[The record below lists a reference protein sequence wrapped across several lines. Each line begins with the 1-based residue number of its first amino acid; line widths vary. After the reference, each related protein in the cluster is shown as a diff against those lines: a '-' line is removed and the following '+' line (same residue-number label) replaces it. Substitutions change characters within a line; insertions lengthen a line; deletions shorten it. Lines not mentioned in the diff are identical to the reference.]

1 MLSKTKQPK
10 IIRRGDKPR
19 PFIFTKDKMK
29 KFILLASWFLGVILI
44 NAQENSLQIN
54 GCTNVNKFK
63 CANYDFY
70 FDNNKPSFT
79 ANDLPKIK
87 LLVKDF
93 DCGNGTMTKDFQKT
107 LNATQYP
114 NLHIKFLN
122 FSKKENNKYIA
133 TVEVKMMTKTVKYTI
148 DFVSSKNRLIGQET
162 VKFSD
167 FGIVPPKKM
176 GGMIVVKDH
185 LNLVFNMALTN

>member
-1 MLSKTKQPK
+1 
-10 IIRRGDKPR
+10 
-19 PFIFTKDKMK
+19 
-29 KFILLASWFLGVILI
+29 
-44 NAQENSLQIN
+44 
-54 GCTNVNKFK
+54 
-63 CANYDFY
+63 
-70 FDNNKPSFT
+70 
-79 ANDLPKIK
+79 
-87 LLVKDF
+87 
-93 DCGNGTMTKDFQKT
+93 MTKDFQKT

-185 LNLVFNMALTN
+185 LNLVFNMALTNWFSSFFFHNLLFSNGTKKGCKAFKQGCFLSL

>member
-1 MLSKTKQPK
+1 
-10 IIRRGDKPR
+10 
-19 PFIFTKDKMK
+19 
-29 KFILLASWFLGVILI
+29 
-44 NAQENSLQIN
+44 
-54 GCTNVNKFK
+54 
-63 CANYDFY
+63 
-70 FDNNKPSFT
+70 
-79 ANDLPKIK
+79 
-87 LLVKDF
+87 
-93 DCGNGTMTKDFQKT
+93 MTKDFQKT